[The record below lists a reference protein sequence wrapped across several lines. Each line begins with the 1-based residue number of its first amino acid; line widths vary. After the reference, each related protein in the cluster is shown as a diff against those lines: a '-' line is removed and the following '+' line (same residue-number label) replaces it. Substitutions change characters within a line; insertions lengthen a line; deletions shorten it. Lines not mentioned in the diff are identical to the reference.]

1 MEKWD
6 VYDIDKMKT
15 GKTITRGIDTLRN
28 GEYHMTVH
36 IVIFSTDG
44 RMLIQERVDN
54 KDTWPS
60 MWDVTAGGAV
70 TAGEDSR
77 TAAERELYEELGIR
91 HDFSGVR
98 PHFTIHHRVGF
109 GDCYILVKDVDLAE
123 LTLQPT
129 EVKAARYATE
139 DEIISL
145 MDSGEFIPYHES
157 FIRLLFDLRSGY
169 GAHRPKAD

>member
-1 MEKWD
+1 MELWD
-6 VYDIDKMKT
+6 VYDIDRNKT
-15 GKTITRGIDTLRN
+15 GKRIVRGKDTLGK

-44 RMLIQERVDN
+44 KMLIQQRVDN

-77 TAAERELYEELGIR
+77 TGAERELMEELGIY
-91 HDFSGVR
+91 HDFTDVR
-98 PHFTIHHRVGF
+98 PHFTIHHKLGF
-109 GDCYILVKDVDLAE
+109 GDCYILIKDIDLST

-129 EVKAARYATE
+129 EVKAARYATL
-139 DEIISL
+139 DEIL
-145 MDSGEFIPYHES
+145 RMMNEGTFIPYHES
-157 FIRLLFDLRSGY
+157 FVRLLFDLRAGY
-169 GAHRPKAD
+169 GAHR

>member
-6 VYDIDKMKT
+6 VYDIDRIKT
-15 GKTITRGIDTLRN
+15 GKSITRGVDTLAA

-44 RMLIQERVDN
+44 RMLIQQRVDD

-77 TAAERELYEELGIR
+77 TGAERELYEELGIH

-109 GDCYILVKDVDLAE
+109 GDCYILIEDIDLS
-123 LTLQPT
+123 TIRLQPT
-129 EVKAARYATE
+129 EVKSVRYATI
-139 DEIISL
+139 DEIIEL
-145 MDSGEFIPYHES
+145 MDRGEFIPYHES
-157 FIRLLFDLRSGY
+157 FIHLLFDLRQGY
-169 GAHRPKAD
+169 GAHRPKPN